1 MTSEIFVQKRNGRGK
16 EPLNIDKIHSMVG
29 YATED
34 ITGVSASHVEMNS
47 GIQFYD
53 GIDTEDIQQILIKSA
68 NDLISL
74 DNPNYQYVAARLLLF
89 SLNEF
94 FYLGLSSVCLSPLK
108 IAANSKISLD
118 SLNTLW
124 KAPSGTGITSPC
136 FTSNFASSICIMP

>member
-1 MTSEIFVQKRNGRGK
+1 MTSEIFVKKRNGRGK

-68 NDLISL
+68 NDLIGFKKMY
-74 DNPNYQYVAARLLLF
+74 DI
-89 SLNEF
+89 
-94 FYLGLSSVCLSPLK
+94 
-108 IAANSKISLD
+108 IAPVIPHRKD
-118 SLNTLW
+118 
-124 KAPSGTGITSPC
+124 
-136 FTSNFASSICIMP
+136 